1 MHRANRQSGF
11 TAVELLITLFVAAA
25 FLIASYQLFNLVIKD
40 GGATRAESRA
50 ANVAYDYLR
59 QYGASST
66 TIPCT
71 ASTPLNNAP
80 ISIDGLTSATIS
92 VAVTCLPDA
101 INSLSK
107 VEATINYNNP
117 VQTVKY
123 ALFVSSSGASTGSSG
138 VTDGLVAW
146 WKLNGNANNS
156 VGIPNGVIT
165 NANSTTNQA
174 GQADMAYS
182 FNGSNSRVNAAS
194 TFGLGSTNVSISL
207 WINNPTANNSGA
219 FIKIGDLVSGYA
231 IGMGV
236 STNFDNGNGTGP
248 YLIMLYENV
257 RWVATTKTVGT
268 GWHHIVMVIDSAGIP
283 TAYIDG
289 SSSGPQAGTGP
300 IAPAGSTTS
309 IGASTGT
316 TARFFN
322 GSIDDVRIYNRA
334 LSTADITSLY
344 SAGAQ

>member
-1 MHRANRQSGF
+1 MTRTKQSGF

-25 FLIASYQLFNLVIKD
+25 FLIASYQLFNLVVKD

-50 ANVAYDYLR
+50 SNVAYDYLR
-59 QYGASST
+59 RYAASSA

-71 ASTPLNNAP
+71 ASTPLNSAP
-80 ISIDGLTSATIS
+80 VSIDGLTSVTITI
-92 VAVTCLPDA
+92 AVTCLPDA

-117 VQTVKY
+117 PQTIKY
-123 ALFVSSSGASTGSSG
+123 ALFVSSSGASTSSSSA
-138 VTDGLVAW
+138 TDGLVAW

-156 VGIPNGVIT
+156 VGIPNGMMT
-165 NANSTTNQA
+165 NTTSAANQA
-174 GQADMAYS
+174 GQSDMAYA
-182 FNGSNSRVNAAS
+182 FNGSSSRINAAS
-194 TFGLGSTNVSISL
+194 TFGLGATNVSISL

-236 STNFDNGNGTGP
+236 STNFDNGSGTGP
-248 YLIMLYENV
+248 NLIMLYENV
-257 RWVATTKTVGT
+257 RWVTTGKTVST

-289 SSSGPQAGTGP
+289 SSSGPQGTTGP

-334 LSTADITSLY
+334 LTPIDVTSLY